1 MNRGE
6 LIGIV
11 EKRAEVASEG
21 LDGGWSSLQSVKLVR
36 TEGRV
41 GLQRQH
47 EDRGKS
53 TLPIADSRHRK
64 WSFAKMPS
72 RFNKTSEAG
81 SRSLGLGTSECG
93 VPSTQRLL
101 SVSRVS
107 KTCRRHM
114 VFERKYSRVHG
125 LHSRLSHRLR
135 QQ

>member
-64 WSFAKMPS
+64 WSFA
-72 RFNKTSEAG
+72 SE
-81 SRSLGLGTSECG
+81 
-93 VPSTQRLL
+93 LL
-101 SVSRVS
+101 CFILP
-107 KTCRRHM
+107 CRWCLLLLLLM
-114 VFERKYSRVHG
+114 MMF
-125 LHSRLSHRLR
+125 
-135 QQ
+135 